1 MSVWTDFF
9 APPFG
14 FQIVSGLPFKG
25 ALVVKSGTQSIA
37 NATNVDVTWQTVI
50 YDTDAFFSGGS
61 PTKLTVPAGV
71 TRVRLSG
78 VVDWS
83 ATGVQNKRAV
93 QILKNDAVFD
103 GFGQNTRI
111 DSGTASDEQ
120 RQGVVSAI
128 VDVDEGDF
136 FEINVRQTSGGGKN
150 VEVNSWFAIEV
161 VETIVV
167 PGDPAQVVQ
176 TLADGANISWNHNT
190 SRTAQVTLAGNRVL
204 DNPTNS
210 IEGLEYTLKV
220 IQDGTGTRLLTY
232 GSAYKFAGG
241 TAPTLSTGVN
251 DIDIL
256 RFWFD
261 GTDYINIGFEAN
273 VS

>member
-25 ALVVKSGTQSIA
+25 ALVTKSGTQSIA
-37 NATNVDVTWQTVI
+37 NASNVDVTWQTAI
-50 YDTDAFFSGGS
+50 YDTDSFYSAGS

-78 VVDWS
+78 VIDWA
-83 ATGVQNKRAV
+83 ATTSQNKRSV
-93 QILKNDAVFD
+93 LIVKNDAGFD
-103 GFGQNTRI
+103 GFGQNVRI
-111 DSGTASDEQ
+111 DSSTASDEQ
-120 RQGVVSAI
+120 RQTVVSAI

-136 FEINVRQTSGGGKN
+136 FEILVRQTSGGGKN
-150 VEVNSWFAIEV
+150 IETNSWFAIEV
-161 VETIVV
+161 LETVV
-167 PGDPAQVVQ
+167 IPGDPAQVVQ
-176 TLADGANISWNHNT
+176 TLADGANISWNHNA
-190 SRTAQVTLAGNRVL
+190 SRTAQVTLAGNRTL

-210 IEGLEYTLKV
+210 IEGLEYTLKI
-220 IQDGTGTRLLTY
+220 IQDATGSRTLAY

-241 TAPTLSTGVN
+241 TPPTLTATANAV
-251 DIDIL
+251 DVL

-261 GTDYINIGFEAN
+261 GTDYINIGFTAN
-273 VS
+273 IS